1 MISYIDL
8 PGGCKTFILCLM
20 LLLNLYQFGY
30 LFMLYLHKKIR
41 LLLLNL
47 LPTIFIFSAMS
58 ILGNSVHNDSGC
70 LKDVPIAAILLLW
83 LLIGIYTTVSIV
95 SESRKA
101 KEMLTLNSVKEAFDT
116 LPAGICFFSESGLPV
131 LCNTQMHRLAYGL
144 LGKDLQMLQELKSAL
159 ASPAKGVEVLKI
171 KEKNGYRMPDGT
183 VWTFSDTVVKSE
195 TGIKYTQFIA
205 TEFTKLYNLQEE
217 LVERN
222 AELEEMISQVQ
233 RISENIAEI
242 TRQQEI
248 LTAKMRVH
256 NKMGNCLLSAR
267 QYMVQGFPHDKK
279 AHFLELWQSSLC
291 ALKDEIATED
301 EPDACDEVVRIAKSI
316 GVEVQIHGTMPEDTH
331 TAYLLTVALRECVTN
346 ALNHAGANRLN
357 LTITNTN
364 GHISAVY
371 TNNGTQ
377 PKQEIIEGGGLTS
390 LRERIERSGGIMTI
404 QSLPFYSLT
413 LTLPEYTKGGNSL

>member
-1 MISYIDL
+1 MIGYIDL
-8 PGGCKTFILCLM
+8 PGVWKTFILCLM

-30 LFMLYLHKKIR
+30 LFMLYMHKKIR

-47 LPTIFIFSAMS
+47 LPTVFVFSAMPL
-58 ILGNSVHNDSGC
+58 LGNSVHNDSGC
-70 LKDVPIAAILLLW
+70 LKGVPVVAILMFL
-83 LLIGIYTTVSIV
+83 LLIGIYTTVSII

-101 KEMLTLNSVKEAFDT
+101 KEILTLNSVKETFDT
-116 LPAGICFFSESGLPV
+116 LPAGICFFSKSGLPV
-131 LCNTQMHRLAYGL
+131 FCNTQMHHLAYRL
-144 LGKDLQMLQELKSAL
+144 LGKDLQLLQELKSAL
-159 ASPAKGVEVLKI
+159 VTPAKDVEVLKI
-171 KEKNGYRMPDGT
+171 KEKNGYRFPDGT
-183 VWTFSDTVVKSE
+183 VWAFSDTVVKSE
-195 TGIKYTQFIA
+195 AGIQYTQFTA

-222 AELEEMISQVQ
+222 AQLEEMITQVQ

-267 QYMVQGFPHDKK
+267 QYMVQDFPHDKK
-279 AHFLELWQSSLC
+279 AQCLELWQSSLC
-291 ALKDEIATED
+291 ALNDEIAAED

-316 GVEVQIHGTMPEDTH
+316 GVDVQIHGKMPQDAN
-331 TAYLLTVALRECVTN
+331 TAYLLIVALRECVTN
-346 ALNHAGANRLN
+346 ALNHAGADLLY
-357 LTITNTN
+357 LTITNSN
-364 GHISAVY
+364 GQISAVY

-377 PKQEIIEGGGLTS
+377 PNREIVEGGGLTS
-390 LRERIERSGGIMTI
+390 LRERIERSGGIMTV

-413 LTLPEYTKGGNSL
+413 LTLPEYTKGVNSL

>member
-1 MISYIDL
+1 MIGYIDL
-8 PGGCKTFILCLM
+8 PGVWKTFILCLM

-30 LFMLYLHKKIR
+30 LFMLYMHKKIR

-47 LPTIFIFSAMS
+47 LPTFFIFAAMPL
-58 ILGNSVHNDSGC
+58 LGNSAHNDSGC
-70 LKDVPIAAILLLW
+70 LKDVPVVAILLIL
-83 LLIGIYTTVSIV
+83 LLIGIYTTVSII

-101 KEMLTLNSVKEAFDT
+101 KEMLTLNSVKETFDT

-131 LCNTQMHRLAYGL
+131 LCNTQMHRLAYRL

-159 ASPAKGVEVLKI
+159 VTPAMGVEVLNI
-171 KEKNGYRMPDGT
+171 KGKNGYRLPDGT
-183 VWTFSDTVVKSE
+183 VWAFSDTVVKSE
-195 TGIKYTQFIA
+195 GGIQYTQFTA

-222 AELEEMISQVQ
+222 AELEEMIAQVQ
-233 RISENIAEI
+233 RITENIAEI

-267 QYMVQGFPHDKK
+267 QYMVQDFPHDKK
-279 AHFLELWQSSLC
+279 AQCLELWQSSLC
-291 ALKDEIATED
+291 ALKDEIAAED
-301 EPDACDEVVRIAKSI
+301 EPDACEEVIRIAKSI
-316 GVEVQIHGTMPEDTH
+316 GVDVQIHGTMPEDTH
-331 TAYLLTVALRECVTN
+331 TAYLLIVALRECVTN
-346 ALNHAGANRLN
+346 ALNHANANRLN
-357 LTITNTN
+357 LTITNSN

-390 LRERIERSGGIMTI
+390 LRERIERSGGIMTV

-413 LTLPEYTKGGNSL
+413 LTLPDYTKGVNSL

>member
-1 MISYIDL
+1 MPL
-8 PGGCKTFILCLM
+8 
-20 LLLNLYQFGY
+20 
-30 LFMLYLHKKIR
+30 
-41 LLLLNL
+41 
-47 LPTIFIFSAMS
+47 
-58 ILGNSVHNDSGC
+58 LGNSVHNDSGC
-70 LKDVPIAAILLLW
+70 LKDAPVAAILLIW
-83 LLIGIYTTVSIV
+83 LLIGIYTAVSII

-101 KEMLTLNSVKEAFDT
+101 KEMLTLNSVKETFDT

-131 LCNTQMHRLAYGL
+131 LCNTQMHRLAYQL
-144 LGKDLQMLQELKSAL
+144 LGKDLQMQQELKSAL
-159 ASPAKGVEVLKI
+159 VSPAKGVEVIKI

-183 VWTFSDTVVKSE
+183 VWAFSDTVVKSE
-195 TGIKYTQFIA
+195 TGIQYTQFTA

-222 AELEEMISQVQ
+222 AELEEMITQVQ
-233 RISENIAEI
+233 RISENNAEI

-267 QYMVQGFPHDKK
+267 QYVVQDFPHDKK
-279 AHFLELWQSSLC
+279 AQFLELWQSSLC
-291 ALKDEIATED
+291 ALRDEIAAED

-316 GVEVQIHGTMPEDTH
+316 GVDVQIHGTMPEDTH
-331 TAYLLTVALRECVTN
+331 TAYLLIVALRECVTN
-346 ALNHAGANRLN
+346 ALNHAGANRLH
-357 LTITNTN
+357 LTITNLN

>member
-8 PGGCKTFILCLM
+8 PSGWKTFILCLM
-20 LLLNLYQFGY
+20 LILNLYQFGY
-30 LFMLYLHKKIR
+30 LFMLYMHKKIR

-47 LPTIFIFSAMS
+47 LPTAFIFAAMPL
-58 ILGNSVHNDSGC
+58 LGNSVHNDSGC
-70 LKDVPIAAILLLW
+70 LKDAPVAAILLIW
-83 LLIGIYTTVSIV
+83 LLIGIYTTVSAV

-101 KEMLTLNSVKEAFDT
+101 KEMLTLNSVKETFDT

-144 LGKDLQMLQELKSAL
+144 LGKDLQMQQELKSAL
-159 ASPAKGVEVLKI
+159 VSPAKGVEVLKI

-183 VWTFSDTVVKSE
+183 VWAFSDTVVKSE
-195 TGIKYTQFIA
+195 AGIQYTQFTA

-222 AELEEMISQVQ
+222 AELEEMITQVQ

-316 GVEVQIHGTMPEDTH
+316 GVDVQIHGTMPEDTH
-331 TAYLLTVALRECVTN
+331 TAYLLIVALRECVTN

-357 LTITNTN
+357 LTITNSN

>member
-8 PGGCKTFILCLM
+8 PGGWKTFILCLM

-47 LPTIFIFSAMS
+47 APTVLIFAAMA
-58 ILGNSVHNDSGC
+58 ILGNGVHKDSGC
-70 LKDVPIAAILLLW
+70 LKDLPISAILLLL
-83 LLIGIYTTVSIV
+83 LLIGIYTSASIV

-116 LPAGICFFSESGLPV
+116 LPAGLCFFSESGLPV
-131 LCNTQMHRLAYGL
+131 LCNTQMHRLAYRL
-144 LGKDLQMLQELKSAL
+144 LGKDLQMMQELKSAL
-159 ASPAKGVEVLKI
+159 VSPAKGVEVLKI
-171 KEKNGYRMPDGT
+171 KENNGYRMPDGT
-183 VWTFSDTVVKSE
+183 VWTFSETVVKSE

-217 LVERN
+217 LAERN
-222 AELEEMISQVQ
+222 AELEEMITQVQ

-316 GVEVQIHGTMPEDTH
+316 GVDVQIHGTMPEDTH
-331 TAYLLTVALRECVTN
+331 TAYLLIVAMRECVTN
-346 ALNHAGANRLN
+346 ALNHAGANRLD
-357 LTITNTN
+357 LTVTNSN

-377 PKQEIIEGGGLTS
+377 PEQEIIEGGGLTS
-390 LRERIERSGGIMTI
+390 LRERIERSGGIMTV

-413 LTLPEYTKGGNSL
+413 FNLPEYTKGGNS

>member
-1 MISYIDL
+1 MIRFIDL
-8 PGGCKTFILCLM
+8 PGGWKTCILCFM

-30 LFMLYLHKKIR
+30 LFMLYRHKKIR
-41 LLLLNL
+41 PLLLNL
-47 LPTIFIFSAMS
+47 LPAIFIFAAMP
-58 ILGNSVHNDSGC
+58 ILGNSVHNNSGHM
-70 LKDVPIAAILLLW
+70 KDAPVAAILLIW
-83 LLIGIYTTVSIV
+83 LLIGIYTTVSII

-101 KEMLTLNSVKEAFDT
+101 KEMLTLNSVKETFDT
-116 LPAGICFFSESGLPV
+116 LPAGICFFSENGLPV
-131 LCNTQMHRLAYGL
+131 LCNTQMHRLAYPL

-159 ASPAKGVEVLKI
+159 VSPAKGVEVLKI

-183 VWTFSDTVVKSE
+183 VWAFSDTVIECE
-195 TGIKYTQFIA
+195 TGTQYTQFTA
-205 TEFTKLYNLQEE
+205 TEFTKLYHLQEE

-222 AELEEMISQVQ
+222 AQLEEMITQVQ

-248 LTAKMRVH
+248 LTAKMRIH

-267 QYMVQGFPHDKK
+267 QYMVQDFPHDKK
-279 AHFLELWQSSLC
+279 AQFLELWQSSLC
-291 ALKDEIATED
+291 ALKDEIAAED

-316 GVEVQIHGTMPEDTH
+316 GVDVQIHGTMPEDTH

-346 ALNHAGANRLN
+346 ALNHAGADLLN
-357 LTITNTN
+357 LTITNSN
-364 GHISAVY
+364 GQISAVY
-371 TNNGTQ
+371 TNNGAQ
-377 PKQEIIEGGGLTS
+377 PEQEIMEGGGLTS

-413 LTLPEYTKGGNSL
+413 VTLPEYTRGGNSI

>member
-1 MISYIDL
+1 MIRFIDL
-8 PGGCKTFILCLM
+8 PGGWKTCILCFM

-30 LFMLYLHKKIR
+30 LFMLYRHKKIR
-41 LLLLNL
+41 PLLLNL
-47 LPTIFIFSAMS
+47 LPAIFIFAAMP
-58 ILGNSVHNDSGC
+58 ILGNSVHNDSGYM
-70 LKDVPIAAILLLW
+70 KDAPVAAILLSW
-83 LLIGIYTTVSIV
+83 LLIGIYTTVSII

-101 KEMLTLNSVKEAFDT
+101 KEMLTLNSVKETFDT
-116 LPAGICFFSESGLPV
+116 LPAGICFFSENGLPV
-131 LCNTQMHRLAYGL
+131 LCNTQMHRLAYPL

-159 ASPAKGVEVLKI
+159 VSPAKGVEVLKI
-171 KEKNGYRMPDGT
+171 QEKNGYRMPDGT
-183 VWTFSDTVVKSE
+183 VWAFSDTVIESE
-195 TGIKYTQFIA
+195 TGTQYTQFTA
-205 TEFTKLYNLQEE
+205 TEFTKLYHLQEE

-222 AELEEMISQVQ
+222 AQLEEMITQVQ

-267 QYMVQGFPHDKK
+267 QYMVQDFPHDKK
-279 AHFLELWQSSLC
+279 AQFLELWQSSLC
-291 ALKDEIATED
+291 ALKDEIAAED

-316 GVEVQIHGTMPEDTH
+316 GVDVQIHGTMPEDTH

-346 ALNHAGANRLN
+346 ALNHAGADLLN
-357 LTITNTN
+357 LTITNSN
-364 GHISAVY
+364 GQISAVY
-371 TNNGTQ
+371 TNNGAQ
-377 PKQEIIEGGGLTS
+377 PEQEIMEGGGLTS

>member
-1 MISYIDL
+1 MISFIDL
-8 PGGCKTFILCLM
+8 PGGWKTFILCFM

-30 LFMLYLHKKIR
+30 LFMLYMHKKIR

-47 LPTIFIFSAMS
+47 LPTAFIFAAMPL
-58 ILGNSVHNDSGC
+58 LGNSVHNDSGC
-70 LKDVPIAAILLLW
+70 LKDAPVAAILLIW
-83 LLIGIYTTVSIV
+83 LLIGIYTAVSII

-101 KEMLTLNSVKEAFDT
+101 KEMLTLNSVKETFDT

-131 LCNTQMHRLAYGL
+131 LCNTQMHRLAYQL
-144 LGKDLQMLQELKSAL
+144 LGKDLQMQQELKSAL
-159 ASPAKGVEVLKI
+159 VSPAKGVEVMKI

-183 VWTFSDTVVKSE
+183 VWAFSDTVVKSE
-195 TGIKYTQFIA
+195 AGIKYTQFTA

-222 AELEEMISQVQ
+222 AELEEMITQVQ

-267 QYMVQGFPHDKK
+267 QYVVQDFPHDKK
-279 AHFLELWQSSLC
+279 AQFLELWQSSLC
-291 ALKDEIATED
+291 ALRDEIAAED

-316 GVEVQIHGTMPEDTH
+316 GVDVQIHGTMPQDTH
-331 TAYLLTVALRECVTN
+331 TAYLLIVALRECVTN
-346 ALNHAGANRLN
+346 ALNHAGANLLT
-357 LTITNTN
+357 LTITNAN
-364 GHISAVY
+364 GQISAVY

-390 LRERIERSGGIMTI
+390 LRERIERSGGIMTV

>member
-159 ASPAKGVEVLKI
+159 VSPAKGVEVLKI

-195 TGIKYTQFIA
+195 TDIKYTQFIA

-222 AELEEMISQVQ
+222 AELEEMITQVQ

-346 ALNHAGANRLN
+346 GLNHAGANRLH
-357 LTITNTN
+357 LTITNSN

>member
-1 MISYIDL
+1 MISFIDL
-8 PGGCKTFILCLM
+8 PGGWKTFILCFM

-30 LFMLYLHKKIR
+30 LFMLYMHKKIR

-47 LPTIFIFSAMS
+47 LPTAFIFAAMPL
-58 ILGNSVHNDSGC
+58 LGNSVHNDSGY
-70 LKDVPIAAILLLW
+70 LKDVPVAAILLIW
-83 LLIGIYTTVSIV
+83 LVIGIYTTVSIV
-95 SESRKA
+95 SESHKA
-101 KEMLTLNSVKEAFDT
+101 KEMLTLNSVKETFDT

-131 LCNTQMHRLAYGL
+131 LCNTQMHRLAYQL
-144 LGKDLQMLQELKSAL
+144 LGKDLQMQQELKSAL
-159 ASPAKGVEVLKI
+159 VSPAKGVEVIKI

-183 VWTFSDTVVKSE
+183 VWAFSDTVVKSE
-195 TGIKYTQFIA
+195 TGQKYTQFTA

-222 AELEEMISQVQ
+222 AQLEEMIAQVQ

-267 QYMVQGFPHDKK
+267 QYVVQDFPHDKK
-279 AHFLELWQSSLC
+279 AQFLELWQSSLC
-291 ALKDEIATED
+291 ALRDEIVAED

-316 GVEVQIHGTMPEDTH
+316 GVDVQIHGTMPQDTH
-331 TAYLLTVALRECVTN
+331 TAYLLIVALRECVTN
-346 ALNHAGANRLN
+346 ALNHAGANLLH
-357 LTITNTN
+357 LTITNAN
-364 GHISAVY
+364 GQISAVY

-377 PKQEIIEGGGLTS
+377 PQQEIIEGGGLTS
-390 LRERIERSGGIMTI
+390 LRERIERSGGIMTV

>member
-1 MISYIDL
+1 MIGYIDL
-8 PGGCKTFILCLM
+8 PGVWKTFILCIM
-20 LLLNLYQFGY
+20 LLLNLYQFSY
-30 LFMLYLHKKIR
+30 LFMLYMHKKIR

-47 LPTIFIFSAMS
+47 LPTVFIFAAMPL
-58 ILGNSVHNDSGC
+58 LGNSVHNDSGC
-70 LKDVPIAAILLLW
+70 LKDAPVAAILLIW
-83 LLIGIYTTVSIV
+83 LLIGIYTAVSII

-101 KEMLTLNSVKEAFDT
+101 KEMLTLNSVKETFDT

-131 LCNTQMHRLAYGL
+131 LCNKQMHRLAYRL
-144 LGKDLQMLQELKSAL
+144 LGKDLQMQQELKSAL
-159 ASPAKGVEVLKI
+159 VTPAKGVEVLKI
-171 KEKNGYRMPDGT
+171 KEKNCYRMPDGT
-183 VWTFSDTVVKSE
+183 VWAFSDTVVKSE
-195 TGIKYTQFIA
+195 AGIQYTQFTA

-222 AELEEMISQVQ
+222 AQMEEMITQVQ

-267 QYMVQGFPHDKK
+267 QYMVQNFPHDKK
-279 AHFLELWQSSLC
+279 AQFLELWQSSLC
-291 ALKDEIATED
+291 ALKDEITAED
-301 EPDACDEVVRIAKSI
+301 EPDVCDEVLRIAKSI
-316 GVEVQIHGTMPEDTH
+316 GVDVQIHGTMPEDTH
-331 TAYLLTVALRECVTN
+331 AAYLLIVALRECVTN
-346 ALNHAGANRLN
+346 ALNHAGANRLD
-357 LTITNTN
+357 LTVTNSN

-371 TNNGTQ
+371 TNNGKQ
-377 PKQEIIEGGGLTS
+377 PKQEIIEGGGLAS
-390 LRERIERSGGIMTI
+390 LRERIERAGGIMTV

>member
-8 PGGCKTFILCLM
+8 PGGWKTFILCLM

-47 LPTIFIFSAMS
+47 LPTIFIFAAMS
-58 ILGNSVHNDSGC
+58 ILGNGVHNDSGC

-159 ASPAKGVEVLKI
+159 VSPARGVEVLKI

-195 TGIKYTQFIA
+195 TDIKYTQFIA

-222 AELEEMISQVQ
+222 AELEEMITQVQ

-279 AHFLELWQSSLC
+279 VHFLELWQSSLC

-316 GVEVQIHGTMPEDTH
+316 GVDVQIHGTMPEDTH

-346 ALNHAGANRLN
+346 ALNHAGANRLH
-357 LTITNTN
+357 LTITNLN

-390 LRERIERSGGIMTI
+390 LRERIESSGGIMTV